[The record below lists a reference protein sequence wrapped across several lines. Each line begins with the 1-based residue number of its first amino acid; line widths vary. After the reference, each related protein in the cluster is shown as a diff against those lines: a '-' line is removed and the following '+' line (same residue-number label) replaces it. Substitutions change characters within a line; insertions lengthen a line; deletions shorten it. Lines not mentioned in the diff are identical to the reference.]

1 MNWNNKK
8 VLVTG
13 GASFIGSHLC
23 EQIVQKGAKV
33 RVAENFSSGARDH
46 LAHIECETLEGDLLD
61 PSFCDQATKG
71 MEVVFHLAADHG
83 GRGYIDSHPVE
94 CSTNMIL
101 DGQVFRHA
109 HRNEAEK
116 IIFKNKQIRKK
127 LELYIF
133 KIVRKKRSDFIK
145 QEKEKK
151 TRLIFID
158 IPLLFEN
165 NLEKQF
171 HKVISIIASKQ
182 VRLKRL
188 KKTRKMTETQ
198 FKNIIKSQTSDVIRK
213 NKSDYVIYNNS
224 TLKDYKT
231 KINKLINKL

>member
-1 MNWNNKK
+1 MTQIIAITGGIGSGKSTLCSKLKEKGFKIHNSDEQVAKIYKNPEKKFITYLHTIGLSKSISKKNINKK
-8 VLVTG
+8 II
-13 GASFIGSHLC
+13 S
-23 EQIVQKGAKV
+23 
-33 RVAENFSSGARDH
+33 
-46 LAHIECETLEGDLLD
+46 
-61 PSFCDQATKG
+61 
-71 MEVVFHLAADHG
+71 
-83 GRGYIDSHPVE
+83 
-94 CSTNMIL
+94 
-101 DGQVFRHA
+101 
-109 HRNEAEK
+109 K
-116 IIFKNKQIRKK
+116 IIFENKQIRKK

-198 FKNIIKSQTSDVIRK
+198 FKNIIRSQTSDVIRK
-213 NKSDYVIYNNS
+213 KKSDYVIYNNS

-231 KINKLINKL
+231 KINKLINKLLLKQ

>member
-1 MNWNNKK
+1 MTKIIAI
-8 VLVTG
+8 TG
-13 GASFIGSHLC
+13 GIGSGKSTLC
-23 EQIVQKGAKV
+23 SKLKDKGFKIHSSDEQVAKINKNPDKKFV
-33 RVAENFSSGARDH
+33 TYLRTIGLSKSISKKN
-46 LAHIECETLEGDLLD
+46 
-61 PSFCDQATKG
+61 
-71 MEVVFHLAADHG
+71 
-83 GRGYIDSHPVE
+83 IDKKIIS
-94 CSTNMIL
+94 
-101 DGQVFRHA
+101 
-109 HRNEAEK
+109 K
-116 IIFKNKQIRKK
+116 IIFENQQIRKK

-188 KKTRKMTETQ
+188 KKTRKMTEIQ
-198 FKNIIKSQTSDVIRK
+198 FKQIIRSQTSDVIRK
-213 NKSDYVIYNNS
+213 KKSDYVIYNNS

>member
-1 MNWNNKK
+1 MTKTIAITGGIGSGKSTFCSKLKEKGFKIHSSDEQVAKLYKNPNKK
-8 VLVTG
+8 FVTYLRT
-13 GASFIGSHLC
+13 IGLSKS
-23 EQIVQKGAKV
+23 ISKK
-33 RVAENFSSGARDH
+33 N
-46 LAHIECETLEGDLLD
+46 
-61 PSFCDQATKG
+61 
-71 MEVVFHLAADHG
+71 
-83 GRGYIDSHPVE
+83 IDKKIIS
-94 CSTNMIL
+94 
-101 DGQVFRHA
+101 
-109 HRNEAEK
+109 K
-116 IIFKNKQIRKK
+116 IIFENKQIRKK

-171 HKVISIIASKQ
+171 HKVISIIASRQ
-182 VRLKRL
+182 ARLKRL

-198 FKNIIKSQTSDVIRK
+198 FKNIIRSQTSDVIRK
-213 NKSDYVIYNNS
+213 KKSDYVIYNNS

>member
-1 MNWNNKK
+1 MTKTIAI
-8 VLVTG
+8 TG
-13 GASFIGSHLC
+13 GIGSGKSTFCSKLKEKGFKIHSSD
-23 EQIVQKGAKV
+23 EQVAKIYKNPEKKFV
-33 RVAENFSSGARDH
+33 TYLRTIGLSKSISKKN
-46 LAHIECETLEGDLLD
+46 
-61 PSFCDQATKG
+61 
-71 MEVVFHLAADHG
+71 
-83 GRGYIDSHPVE
+83 IDKKIIS
-94 CSTNMIL
+94 
-101 DGQVFRHA
+101 
-109 HRNEAEK
+109 K
-116 IIFKNKQIRKK
+116 IIFENKQIRKK

-145 QEKEKK
+145 KEKEKK

-171 HKVISIIASKQ
+171 HKVISIIAPKQ

-213 NKSDYVIYNNS
+213 KKSDYVIYNNS
-224 TLKDYKT
+224 TLKDYKI
-231 KINKLINKL
+231 KINKLISKL